1 MMLKS
6 RLFIVI
12 FIWIFNFGFTLFSQ
26 VKPSM
31 KYMQVASLKYM
42 QVATIESS
50 NFMEETTISSYK
62 DTLTNNLIYLRKSK
76 TNIPLYYYKKIQDAV
91 CFDNVC
97 RMLDIIVYWNIT
109 GRYLG
114 FELPKGEFLS
124 KYDHEP
130 FSESEYQRLHS
141 LLADLSIPLD
151 AVSFEKLIEQPK
163 NEEETVDAVSGATSK
178 SVADMVVKGA
188 AYTTYKLWNIVN
200 GSTMDIVSE
209 LTEKQL
215 TSTLIHRILQ
225 SPDKN
230 DRLWALNRIDNT
242 TELTLDL
249 ESSLLEII
257 ASNDFYLAYN
267 AIQSLDAIHLKSTE
281 LQQRLFLIYPNA
293 THNIQKELLKKLGEA
308 PILSSEVVTASRDLL
323 LSLSGKQLDDV
334 LKLYSKQGVND
345 LQTYKEVS
353 KILENKNKYI
363 SKKAYDFLINIQSD
377 DEFIMKRLKAYKN

>member
-1 MMLKS
+1 MLKS

-31 KYMQVASLKYM
+31 KYM

-124 KYDHEP
+124 KQEHDP
-130 FSESEYQRLHS
+130 FSEDEYQQLHI
-141 LLADLSIPLD
+141 LLSDDSIPLD
-151 AVSFEKLIEQPK
+151 AISYDELAVKPK
-163 NEEETVDAVSGATSK
+163 YDEESVDAVSGATSK
-178 SVADMVVKGA
+178 SVADIVIKGA

-215 TSTLIHRILQ
+215 TPTLIHRILQ
-225 SPDKN
+225 SPDNN
-230 DRLWALNRIDNT
+230 DRLWALNRIDST

-257 ASNDFYLAYN
+257 ASNNFYLAYN

-281 LQQRLFLIYPNA
+281 LQQRLFSTYPKAN
-293 THNIQKELLKKLGEA
+293 HSIQKELLKKLLEA
-308 PILSSEVVTASRDLL
+308 PILNSEVVTVSRDLL
-323 LSLSGKQLDDV
+323 TSLNGQQLDDI

-345 LQTYKEVS
+345 LETYKEVS
-353 KILENKNKYI
+353 KILDNKNKYI